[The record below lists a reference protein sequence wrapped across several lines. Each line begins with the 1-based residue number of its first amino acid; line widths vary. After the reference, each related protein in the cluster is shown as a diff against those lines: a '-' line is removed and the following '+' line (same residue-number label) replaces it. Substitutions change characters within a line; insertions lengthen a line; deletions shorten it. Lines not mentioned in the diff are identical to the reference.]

1 MMIEMFGNVYIVKKK
16 TISINTS
23 KTHLKNH
30 TISCLTYVIQDN
42 SQTNSSPNKPMA
54 KEEVDNSI
62 IDLVI
67 GTGLS
72 FNVLN
77 SLLFHKMVNKL
88 QCVTN
93 SYKIPHS
100 TTISC
105 HLSGDIYEIRLK
117 FIKETLAKVSGRILL
132 TCDGLH
138 STVHRCHYTVV
149 TGSWILI
156 SILVI
161 INQFILF
168 ILFI

>member
-16 TISINTS
+16 QYSINTS

-42 SQTNSSPNKPMA
+42 SQTNSSSIKPMA
-54 KEEVDNSI
+54 KEEVDNLI

-93 SYKIPHS
+93 SYKIS
-100 TTISC
+100 SLNIIY
-105 HLSGDIYEIRLK
+105 LSEMK
-117 FIKETLAKVSGRILL
+117 A
-132 TCDGLH
+132 
-138 STVHRCHYTVV
+138 
-149 TGSWILI
+149 
-156 SILVI
+156 
-161 INQFILF
+161 
-168 ILFI
+168 

>member
-1 MMIEMFGNVYIVKKK
+1 MFKLSKK
-16 TISINTS
+16 INTS

-42 SQTNSSPNKPMA
+42 SQTNSSSIKPMA
-54 KEEVDNSI
+54 KEEVDNLI

-93 SYKIPHS
+93 SYKIQQQ
-100 TTISC
+100 
-105 HLSGDIYEIRLK
+105 
-117 FIKETLAKVSGRILL
+117 F
-132 TCDGLH
+132 
-138 STVHRCHYTVV
+138 
-149 TGSWILI
+149 
-156 SILVI
+156 LVI
-161 INQFILF
+161 FQEIFMK
-168 ILFI
+168 

>member
-16 TISINTS
+16 QYSINTS

-42 SQTNSSPNKPMA
+42 SQTNSSSIKPMA
-54 KEEVDNSI
+54 KEEVDNLI

-100 TTISC
+100 TTISR

-117 FIKETLAKVSGRILL
+117 FIKETLAKVSGRISL

-156 SILVI
+156 
-161 INQFILF
+161 
-168 ILFI
+168 